1 MAGLPRKAYP
11 SVGVTLVGAALL
23 LNAAAMIFFGIGGQR
38 NYPTNNIAAKEQNSK
53 GNNIAAKGQN
63 SNDCLIGVSHV
74 TGIRLYSQNDEDGAL
89 LQILTCLGGHGTK
102 EYFEFGSETG
112 VEVNTRIL
120 RDLYGWKG
128 HLLDGGNENPDI
140 PLHKEFF
147 TPSNIV
153 SLLEKYHV
161 NKDLDVLSVDTDYDD
176 FWTTR
181 EILVAGYR
189 PRVMII
195 EYNVNFGQ
203 SWSVAAVPKP
213 IGKEEQVHWNGDCYF
228 GVSAPALIHLMQ
240 AFGYT
245 PVFSNDVNIMF
256 VQLSQAL
263 ELGMMIPSVER
274 FPGPKARALHHS
286 CSGRKWKKIDPEI
299 VKSNAADQT
308 LSHTSFAAL
317 FSNVV
322 LREKSYKYTRGGA
335 HAWRTFH
342 DSEKGRRL
350 TVLGIIN

>member
-1 MAGLPRKAYP
+1 M
-11 SVGVTLVGAALL
+11 
-23 LNAAAMIFFGIGGQR
+23 
-38 NYPTNNIAAKEQNSK
+38 
-53 GNNIAAKGQN
+53 
-63 SNDCLIGVSHV
+63 
-74 TGIRLYSQNDEDGAL
+74 
-89 LQILTCLGGHGTK
+89 
-102 EYFEFGSETG
+102 
-112 VEVNTRIL
+112 NTRIL

-147 TPSNIV
+147 TPSNIA

-189 PRVMII
+189 PRIFII

-203 SWSVAAVPKP
+203 SWSVSVVPKP
-213 IGKEEQVHWNGDCYF
+213 IGQEEKIHWNGDCYF
-228 GVSAPALIHLMQ
+228 GVSAPALILLMQ

-256 VQLSQAL
+256 VQLSEAL
-263 ELGMMIPSVER
+263 ELGMMIPSIDR
-274 FPGPKARALHHS
+274 FPGPKARALHGS
-286 CSGRKWKKIDPEI
+286 CAGRTWKKVDPDI

-308 LSHTSFAAL
+308 LSHASFAAL
-317 FSNVV
+317 FSDTV
-322 LREKSYKYTRGGA
+322 LQEKRFSGNKEGDS
-335 HAWRTFH
+335 AWRTFH
-342 DSEKGRRL
+342 EEK
-350 TVLGIIN
+350 